1 MRILLSAIL
10 LAAVVAGGCVRPVQR
25 AAPAPPAD
33 PRPKS
38 TAQLII
44 VAPQAGEES
53 SGPTITVRLEL
64 TNGEITPQSSGPL
77 RPDVGHIHVTVD
89 GQLVSMLSG
98 LEQTVSVGKGMHVLQ
113 AEFVAI
119 DHLPFEPR
127 VITATTFRVK

>member
-1 MRILLSAIL
+1 VKTTAVMISLIAA
-10 LAAVVAGGCVRPVQR
+10 LAVGCVRPTQP
-25 AAPAPPAD
+25 AAPEPPA
-33 PRPKS
+33 PRPSS
-38 TAQLII
+38 TAQLTI
-44 VAPQAGEES
+44 VAPQPGEEF

-64 TNGEITPQSSGPL
+64 TNGKITPQSSGAL
-77 RPDVGHIHVTVD
+77 RPDLGHIHVTVD

-98 LEQTVSVGKGMHVLQ
+98 LEQAVSVSKGMHVLQ